1 MVRLREKCD
10 KNDAELPHLR
20 DFLGLGIAPAMPAC
34 YHTPGFGGGHF
45 VGCFPFA
52 ITSMFSGGYPVCP
65 GHPGISGS
73 CPRPS
78 VASTHVSA
86 DKPLASG
93 VAGRYATALFELA
106 DQAGAL
112 DTVAADLKGL
122 SGLIDTSDDL
132 KRLVRSPV
140 FSTDDQAAAMS
151 AILTKAGVQTL
162 TQNFIGVVIAN
173 RRIFAL
179 QDMIRAYG
187 QLLAQSRGEISA
199 DVTSAYP
206 LGDPQVAALKEALN
220 AAMGRDVQIETR
232 VDKELLGGLVVKVGS
247 RMIDSSLRTKL
258 NNLKFAMKEA
268 G

>member
-1 MVRLREKCD
+1 
-10 KNDAELPHLR
+10 
-20 DFLGLGIAPAMPAC
+20 
-34 YHTPGFGGGHF
+34 
-45 VGCFPFA
+45 
-52 ITSMFSGGYPVCP
+52 MFSGSYLFVLAQ
-65 GHPGISGS
+65 PGISGN
-73 CPRPS
+73 PPKPS
-78 VASTHVSA
+78 VASTDVSA

-112 DTVAADLKGL
+112 DTVAADLQGL
-122 SGLIDTSDDL
+122 SGLIDTSVDL
-132 KRLVRSPV
+132 KRLMRSPV
-140 FSTDDQAAAMS
+140 FSTDEQAAAMS

-179 QDMIRAYG
+179 QDMIRSFG

-199 DVTSAYP
+199 DVTSAHP

>member
-1 MVRLREKCD
+1 
-10 KNDAELPHLR
+10 
-20 DFLGLGIAPAMPAC
+20 
-34 YHTPGFGGGHF
+34 
-45 VGCFPFA
+45 
-52 ITSMFSGGYPVCP
+52 MFSGSYLFVLAQ
-65 GHPGISGS
+65 PGISGNH
-73 CPRPS
+73 PKPS

-112 DTVAADLKGL
+112 DTVAADLQGL

-140 FSTDDQAAAMS
+140 FSTDEQAAAMS

-179 QDMIRAYG
+179 QDMIRSFG

-199 DVTSAYP
+199 DVTSAHP

>member
-1 MVRLREKCD
+1 MVRLRMKCD

-34 YHTPGFGGGHF
+34 YHTPGFGAGQFSGL
-45 VGCFPFA
+45 FPIA
-52 ITSMFSGGYPVCP
+52 ITSMFSGSYLFVLAQ
-65 GHPGISGS
+65 PGISGNH
-73 CPRPS
+73 PKPS

-112 DTVAADLKGL
+112 DTVAADLQGL
-122 SGLIDTSDDL
+122 SGLIDTSVDL
-132 KRLVRSPV
+132 KRLMRSPV
-140 FSTDDQAAAMS
+140 FSTDEQAAAMS

-199 DVTSAYP
+199 DVTSAHP

>member
-1 MVRLREKCD
+1 M
-10 KNDAELPHLR
+10 
-20 DFLGLGIAPAMPAC
+20 
-34 YHTPGFGGGHF
+34 
-45 VGCFPFA
+45 
-52 ITSMFSGGYPVCP
+52 
-65 GHPGISGS
+65 
-73 CPRPS
+73 
-78 VASTHVSA
+78 SA

-112 DTVAADLKGL
+112 DTVAADLQGL
-122 SGLIDTSDDL
+122 SGLIDTSVDL
-132 KRLVRSPV
+132 KRLMRSPV
-140 FSTDDQAAAMS
+140 FSTDEQAAAMS

-179 QDMIRAYG
+179 QDMIRSFG

-199 DVTSAYP
+199 DVTSAHP